1 MFERFTKRARTAV
14 KAAQRLATEADAETV
29 RPEHLLLA
37 LLEDQQ
43 CLAVRV
49 MSDLGAPP
57 DTVHDRVAT
66 VAGPPDPLDEDDAE
80 ALEAIGIDLAEVLRR
95 VEDNLGSAL
104 GAGGQSRRRSP
115 RFSKPAR
122 KVLELS
128 LREALALKHNYIGT
142 EHILLGLARGGG
154 PVVESAFAG
163 LGLSHRNL
171 RRTVVEA
178 LRRAG

>member
-1 MFERFTKRARTAV
+1 MFERFTKRARNAV
-14 KAAQRLATEADAETV
+14 KAAQRIAAEADAETV

-37 LLEDQQ
+37 LLDDEQ
-43 CLAVRV
+43 CLAVGV
-49 MSDLGAPP
+49 MRGLGAPP
-57 DTVHDRVAT
+57 DTVRRRLAT
-66 VAGPPDPLDEDDAE
+66 VAGPPDRLDEDDAE
-80 ALEAIGIDLAEVLRR
+80 ALEAIGIDLAEVMRR
-95 VEDNLGSAL
+95 VEDNLGSSL
-104 GAGGQSRRRSP
+104 SAGSARRRSP

-142 EHILLGLARGGG
+142 EHILLGLARGGD
-154 PVVESAFAG
+154 PVVESAFAE
-163 LGLSHRNL
+163 LGLSHRDL

>member
-14 KAAQRLATEADAETV
+14 KAAQRLAVEADAETV

-37 LLEDQQ
+37 LLEDDD

-49 MSDLGAPP
+49 MRDLGAPS
-57 DTVHDRVAT
+57 DALRDRLAT
-66 VAGPPDPLDEDDAE
+66 VAGPTDRLKEDDAE
-80 ALEAIGIDLAEVLRR
+80 ALEAIGIDLAEVIRR

-104 GAGGQSRRRSP
+104 GAGSPRRRSP
-115 RFSKPAR
+115 RFSKPTR

-142 EHILLGLARGGG
+142 EHILLGLARAGD
-154 PVVESAFAG
+154 PVVDSAFAG
-163 LGLSHRNL
+163 LGLSHRDL